1 MNNLTYDI
9 TDKDVAWMQE
19 QYRVKFGMTL
29 SKEQAFRKTHD
40 LVRQTELIYRP
51 ITKQQVEQLKNK
63 YEDIGNGETE
73 PSPN

>member
-19 QYRVKFGMTL
+19 QYRFKFGMTL
-29 SKEQAFRKTHD
+29 SKEQAFRKLHS

-51 ITKQQVEQLKNK
+51 ITKRQVEQLKNM
-63 YEDIGNGETE
+63 YEDKGNGKTE